1 MKKRKKLISLLL
13 CFVLLVTNCL
23 VSNAAYEDENNVTGS
38 EDFTFSDGW
47 DGTPS
52 DDAWTYS
59 KQAMWKVTV
68 YVAKDSAT
76 HYDTAGANLTDDYYL
91 FGKTF
96 WLYRDGYGP
105 ETTEAG
111 GVAQHLANK
120 TVVDA
125 RNKEEYLRGGAT
137 YKEFTY
143 SSVSNLFFAGSN
155 YLLNG
160 ERGEDNIVP
169 FIPGFGDSS
178 GTTAGVE
185 KFFGNKNYVVSNALI
200 NMAKKAGGISD
211 INAWLSSKTFT
222 INGETKSG
230 WEPEI
235 LTAIIPNSATVKQHN
250 AHVSWVFLYE
260 PVFIVNNIQNSGY
273 VHFVT
278 PSAIAKSAMEGT
290 RDYRS
295 TAYTSDAE
303 YKKLFT
309 GTTVPDLSKAKAMGL
324 GLEFAFY
331 KFPSSIYLSNSW
343 LGFLNGNNRT
353 PVTVSGI
360 VGKYWSAL
368 QMLQGGGVGIRYQ
381 RADDYL
387 PTVELTKTVN
397 GASSGTLSGF
407 EFTFKNNT
415 TGESLTFVT
424 DSKGKITTFLPAGK
438 YTVTETPRVGYETAA
453 PMTITVGS
461 DLSKVY
467 KFTVNNVYKSGSLHI
482 SKVAEDQNYSGT
494 SFTVS
499 STNYNSFTVK
509 LDGATS
515 GTLSFKSKDG
525 KTTISASY
533 TITYPTCSDGSPCAR
548 LNVYGLPVGN
558 WTVTES
564 RPSRYN
570 KTLVGA
576 SHVGQTEG
584 LSYTAS
590 VSQNAATF
598 VRFDNFT
605 LKTGSIH
612 ISKVAEDQNY
622 SGTSFILSHPNYND
636 VTVSLTATSQKSIIL
651 TEKSNGRQ
659 ITAPMSITY
668 PTCSDGSPCARI
680 NIYGLPVGDWTVTEN
695 RPARYG
701 ETYVGANHVGQ
712 TKELSYTASVSANA
726 ATFVR
731 FDNFLATYS
740 LSIVKRIKAE
750 DIVWAHGNPIFFFK
764 VASTAM
770 KGVNGT
776 TIEYLTKNNY
786 YSMEFTK
793 EYVESYLQSNPDA
806 EYVEMSVDITDFS
819 INSYNKVSELEVMRY
834 KLAENGIEILEG
846 TGNVSATFASIP
858 INSNNAHPVVCFTND
873 KVDQQGCSANSIV
886 INEFKIGE

>member
-1 MKKRKKLISLLL
+1 MRNKKLISLFL
-13 CFVLLVTNCL
+13 CIVLLVTNCL
-23 VSNAAYEDENNVTGS
+23 TSNATYEDENNVTGS

-76 HYDTAGANLTDDYYL
+76 HYDTAGATLTDDYYL

-120 TVVDA
+120 AVVDA

-143 SSVSNLFFAGSN
+143 SSVSGLFFSGSDYFLTGGKN
-155 YLLNG
+155 V
-160 ERGEDNIVP
+160 VP
-169 FIPGFGDSS
+169 FIPGFTDSGIDNTEAVS
-178 GTTAGVE
+178 RVE
-185 KFFGNKNYVVSNALI
+185 DFFGNQNITVSNALI

-211 INAWLSSKTFT
+211 INAWLKSKTFT

-230 WEPEI
+230 WDTDL
-235 LTAIIPNSATVKQHN
+235 LTALIPLGTRHN

-278 PSAIAKSAMEGT
+278 PSAIAKSAIEGT

-331 KFPSSIYLSNSW
+331 KFPSSIYLSNPW
-343 LGFLNGNNRT
+343 LGFLDGDTRT

-360 VGKYWSAL
+360 AGQYWSVL
-368 QMLQGGGVGIRYQ
+368 QQLQGGGVGLRYQ

-424 DSKGKITTFLPAGK
+424 DSKGKITTYLPAGK

-453 PMTITVGS
+453 PTVITVGS

-467 KFTVNNVYKSGSLHI
+467 KFTVNNVYKTGSLHI
-482 SKVAEDQNYSGT
+482 SKVAEDGDYSNT

-499 STNYNSFTVK
+499 STRFNSFSISLT
-509 LDGATS
+509 GATS
-515 GTLSFKSKDG
+515 GSIQLKSKDG
-525 KTTISASY
+525 KSAFTARY
-533 TITYPTCSDGSPCAR
+533 TITYPTCG
-548 LNVYGLPVGN
+548 
-558 WTVTES
+558 
-564 RPSRYN
+564 
-570 KTLVGA
+570 
-576 SHVGQTEG
+576 
-584 LSYTAS
+584 
-590 VSQNAATF
+590 
-598 VRFDNFT
+598 
-605 LKTGSIH
+605 
-612 ISKVAEDQNY
+612 
-622 SGTSFILSHPNYND
+622 
-636 VTVSLTATSQKSIIL
+636 
-651 TEKSNGRQ
+651 
-659 ITAPMSITY
+659 
-668 PTCSDGSPCARI
+668 DGSPCARI
-680 NIYGLPVGDWTVTEN
+680 NIYSLPVGDWVVTES
-695 RPARYG
+695 RPARYTG
-701 ETYVGANHVGQ
+701 TLVGINHVGQ
-712 TKELSYTASVSANA
+712 IESLSFTSTVTQNASS
-726 ATFVR
+726 FVR
-731 FDNFLATYS
+731 FDNLIDKDTK
-740 LSIVKRIKAE
+740 LTITKKIKIG
-750 DIVWAHGNPIFFFK
+750 DIVYAHGTPTFFITVK
-764 VASTAM
+764 DD
-770 KGVNGT
+770 T
-776 TIEYLTKNNY
+776 TGLAKTYVF
-786 YSMEFTK
+786 EFTK
-793 EYVESYLQSNPDA
+793 DYVDNYVKNNPEA
-806 EYVEMSVDITDFS
+806 TYVEMSKVLQNVCEIGK
-819 INSYNKVSELEVMRY
+819 SYTVAELEVMRY
-834 KLAENGIEILEG
+834 KPANGGLVVTKG
-846 TGNVSATFASIP
+846 TATVADQTFNIVFGNANNDVAVSITNLKYDQAGTSHNDTV
-858 INSNNAHPVVCFTND
+858 INS
-873 KVDQQGCSANSIV
+873 
-886 INEFKIGE
+886 FKIV